1 MLHTKGPELESRNLI
16 FKKGVLLSFAVSAVQ
31 RTGIRRAEGVVDLYY
46 GRQPVLFDVFGFQY

>member
-31 RTGIRRAEGVVDLYY
+31 RTGIQRAEGVADLYY
-46 GRQPVLFDVFGFQY
+46 GRQPALFDVF